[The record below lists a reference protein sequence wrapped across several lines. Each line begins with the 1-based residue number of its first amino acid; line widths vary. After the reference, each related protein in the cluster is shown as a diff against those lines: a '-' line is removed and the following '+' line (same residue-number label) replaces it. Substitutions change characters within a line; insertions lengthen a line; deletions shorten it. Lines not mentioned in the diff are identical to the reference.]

1 MLKEEARRQGKPFG
15 LLFDNIEGG
24 FTFTGRSTPN
34 AFNVLPNIVYRVYA
48 DGRPLELVRGVDLDR
63 HAARRVRQDPRR
75 ERRHRRLQ
83 RPVRRRKRQ
92 RPGLCLVAR
101 AARQRSRG
109 SEESAVAGNAAD
121 SAGARAEAEVVTNN
135 TVVRRSA
142 FGVRRS
148 SSSGVAGVSCAVVC
162 RSAHRS
168 RRLVAAMKDELARSM
183 SGLRIKDEPPPYYI
197 EYHVDETVTMRTAA
211 RLGAIEVHEPGS
223 RLRTL
228 DVEVRVGDYQF
239 DSSRFVTQGRGGFAP
254 QGEGSAVTTLD
265 DNYDAIR
272 HQLWLATDAAYKR
285 ALSTFARKKAAFQ
298 NRANAD
304 PLPDFSRE
312 TPVDH
317 DPADAGSSCHSH
329 RLGAARS
336 RSVGGAPIHF
346 AASILGGLGRRAVRH
361 ALLPQQRRLHGG
373 DADRRCDVRGERRCP
388 GRRRDDAPRL
398 RIVFGE
404 PARADAAARRP
415 DGRARGSGDRLT
427 ASRTAP
433 LGEEYTGPVLF
444 EGRAGAEILAQS
456 FVPLLLAE
464 RGPDSDNPRFAR
476 QPSTPFLT
484 RIGLRVMAESFS
496 VSDTPSLSQFAG
508 RPVPGAYEVD
518 DEGVPAQDV
527 PLVENGRLLMLL
539 TNRTPNATCRSRTV
553 MPGATA
559 RRPAS
564 CRCGAAA
571 RFRRL
576 R

>member
-1 MLKEEARRQGKPFG
+1 
-15 LLFDNIEGG
+15 
-24 FTFTGRSTPN
+24 
-34 AFNVLPNIVYRVYA
+34 
-48 DGRPLELVRGVDLDR
+48 
-63 HAARRVRQDPRR
+63 
-75 ERRHRRLQ
+75 
-83 RPVRRRKRQ
+83 
-92 RPGLCLVAR
+92 
-101 AARQRSRG
+101 
-109 SEESAVAGNAAD
+109 
-121 SAGARAEAEVVTNN
+121 
-135 TVVRRSA
+135 
-142 FGVRRS
+142 
-148 SSSGVAGVSCAVVC
+148 
-162 RSAHRS
+162 
-168 RRLVAAMKDELARSM
+168 MKDELARSM

-239 DSSRFVTQGRGGFAP
+239 DSSRFVTQGRGGFSP

-312 TPVDH
+312 APVTTIRPTPSRPATAVDWVQRVRDLSAVLRSTPQLQSSAVSVAEQYGTH
-317 DPADAGSSCHSH
+317 YFLNSEGFTVVTPIEDATFVVSADAQADDGMTLRVSH
-329 RLGAARS
+329 RLS
-336 RSVGGAPIHF
+336 EN
-346 AASILGGLGRRAVRH
+346 
-361 ALLPQQRRLHGG
+361 RLEQMPPL
-373 DADRRCDVRGERRCP
+373 DV
-388 GRRRDDAPRL
+388 L
-398 RIVFGE
+398 M
-404 PARADAAARRP
+404 ADARMV
-415 DGRARGSGDRLT
+415 GDRLT

-539 TNRTPNATCRSRTV
+539 TNRTPNRNLPKSNGHARGNGPQAGVVQVRSSRAMPAAEMKKKLLELLRIQDKEFGYIVRGIDTQSTPQIFKVTRDGREELVRGVAVGDVAPSAFRDILEASSELTLYTYRTGGGPV
-553 MPGATA
+553 SLIA
-559 RRPAS
+559 PALLFEEIEIVETRDILQKPPVVPS
-564 CRCGAAA
+564 P
-571 RFRRL
+571 L
-576 R
+576 L